1 MAKKRRGNDSQMS
14 NATAKRPTGN
24 NEPTETGTTETGTTD
39 ATTDNGPTR
48 PNNATEPKDAGITEE
63 VEESLDAEL
72 GKHLFGV

>member
-1 MAKKRRGNDSQMS
+1 MS
-14 NATAKRPTGN
+14 NATAKRPTSN
-24 NEPTETGTTETGTTD
+24 NEPTETGTTD
-39 ATTDNGPTR
+39 ATMDNGPTR